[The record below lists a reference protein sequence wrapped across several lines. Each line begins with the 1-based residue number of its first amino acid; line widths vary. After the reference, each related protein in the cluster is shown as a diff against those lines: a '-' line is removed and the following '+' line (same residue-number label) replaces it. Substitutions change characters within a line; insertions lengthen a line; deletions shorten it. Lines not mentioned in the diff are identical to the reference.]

1 MQFDTNPCKKCAEQN
16 VKELA
21 HYAYIYMGWKQINEI
36 NLEGST
42 SPLAQQPEASKNE
55 VGLVRAQSQA
65 ILHLKHTIVHNFTPC
80 ENDPSPP
87 MSSQPI
93 PQHQTNYY
101 EGFAVLVKKKT
112 VLPE

>member
-16 VKELA
+16 ELA
-21 HYAYIYMGWKQINEI
+21 HFAYIYMGWKQINEI

-65 ILHLKHTIVHNFTPC
+65 ILCMLQYTILLPVKMTPLPLSQTT
-80 ENDPSPP
+80 PS
-87 MSSQPI
+87 PI
-93 PQHQTNYY
+93 PQ
-101 EGFAVLVKKKT
+101 L
-112 VLPE
+112 

>member
-1 MQFDTNPCKKCAEQN
+1 MQQERGRVSF
-16 VKELA
+16 
-21 HYAYIYMGWKQINEI
+21 
-36 NLEGST
+36 
-42 SPLAQQPEASKNE
+42 PLSFPQ
-55 VGLVRAQSQA
+55 RAQSQA